1 MANNAP
7 MVRGTTN
14 KQEIRDDHIVRDT
27 RPFLVKLKDGLSSP
41 KNMGVTLLTMAFVV
55 VLFPQVG
62 DLTVVIAC
70 LLTLWGLTRKEEG
83 PLKLPVQSKMIDPNE
98 INPGT
103 GAAKM
108 ADGIFFLGNDSQTGK
123 EVWLTNSDCRQ
134 HFLVLGTTGAGKTE
148 NLIGFAA
155 NALTWGSG
163 FLFCDGKGDV
173 SLFAKVYAMAR
184 RFGRED
190 DLLVLNYMTG
200 NQDLGAAGGKLRSNT
215 LNPFSTGSSDT
226 LTQMVVGLMDD
237 AGGDGA
243 MWKGR
248 ATAMFTGVMRALCWL
263 RDNGDIDLNVSEI
276 RDHLELKRIIKLGD
290 KGEYPDMPQPIRKS
304 IASYLGSLPGYQESK
319 GEKQGGTT
327 LDQHGYLQ
335 MQFTKILSSLADV
348 YGHIFHT
355 PYGEIDMSD
364 VVLNRRILVIMLPAL
379 EKSRDEI
386 SNLGKIVVA
395 TLKGMMGS
403 TLGSEIEG
411 DWQKIVENRPTNSP
425 SPFICIL
432 DEVGYY
438 MVDGMD
444 LMSAQARSLGF
455 SMIFAGQ
462 DINAMKSLNEKV
474 FGSVQGNTNTKII
487 MRTED
492 PETAKIAVE
501 GAGKAFRAQMG
512 AYQKHVG
519 EMGKSYGENNEA
531 RIEATDRINALD
543 LKAQS
548 EGEMH
553 IIHKDKVVRAKAFY
567 AAPQDSLDENA
578 LKLRTNHFITVE
590 KPQRSQVEEENAIPL
605 IIERL
610 VNPKFATELANDA
623 KNAGKRR
630 GSDEIGQ
637 MATVFDTLK
646 GMKAGRRANASEP
659 ACVAFASVLRANDEL
674 NEQFA
679 NAVRSSAKGA
689 GLKNIAAVGPDGAT
703 KSPFMADDLGNLVM
717 DDDLIPGDGDD
728 SSKDADDFM
737 PFDEPKEAPVK
748 RATGKLRSAAAKIRD
763 DVPHAVEVDDSG
775 MFEMAERVAAN
786 ETVMKTLSALNFDEA
801 TASGEEVNHAIEEA
815 VNPGKSSD
823 DDIDIDPFDEETAKR
838 ADAAVRTAV
847 PDFFDGMDQDGDTDA
862 GEQSSDI
869 MSQYL
874 GALINDEEDDD

>member
-1 MANNAP
+1 MANKKP
-7 MVRGTTN
+7 LVRGTTN
-14 KQEIRDDHIVRDT
+14 NQEIRDDYIVRDT
-27 RPFLVKLKDGLSSP
+27 RPFLIKLRDGLGSP
-41 KNMGVTLLTMAFVV
+41 TNLGVTLLTMAFIVI
-55 VLFPQVG
+55 LFPPIG
-62 DLTVVIAC
+62 DITAMLAA
-70 LLTLWGLTRKEEG
+70 LMAWWGMKRREEA
-83 PLKLPVQSKMIDPNE
+83 PLKLPAQSKVLDPHE
-98 INPGT
+98 IHPGN
-103 GAAKM
+103 GKPQM
-108 ADGIFFLGNDSQTGK
+108 AEGIFFLGNDSQTGK

-200 NQDLGAAGGKLRSNT
+200 NQDLAAGGGKLRSNT

-263 RDNGDIDLNVSEI
+263 RDAGEIDLNVSEI
-276 RDHLELKRIIKLGD
+276 RDHLELKRIVKLGE
-290 KGEYPDMPQPIRKS
+290 KNHYPDMPQPIRKS
-304 IASYLGSLPGYQESK
+304 IASYLGSLPGYVESK
-319 GEKQGGTT
+319 GEKQSQTT

-335 MQFTKILSSLADV
+335 MQFTKILGSLADV

-411 DWQKIVENRPTNSP
+411 DWQAIVENRPTNSS

-501 GAGKAFRAQMG
+501 GAGEAFRAQMKS
-512 AYQKHVG
+512 YQSRVG
-519 EMGKSYGENNEA
+519 EMGKSYGENSEA
-531 RIEATDRINALD
+531 ALERTSRINALD

-553 IIHKDKVVRAKAFY
+553 IIHSDKVVRAKAFY
-567 AAPQDSLDENA
+567 ADPPSSLNKRA

-590 KPQRSQVEEENAIPL
+590 KPMASQVEEENSIPL

-610 VNPKFATELANDA
+610 VNPKFQTELVNDA
-623 KNAGKRR
+623 KNGQKRR
-630 GSDEIGQ
+630 GTDEIGRI
-637 MATVFDTLK
+637 ATVFDALRSKKPITGTK
-646 GMKAGRRANASEP
+646 SSET
-659 ACVAFASVLRANDEL
+659 ACVAFASVLKANDEL

-679 NAVRSSAKGA
+679 EVVRTSAPKA
-689 GLKNIAAVGPDGAT
+689 DRKNRLVE
-703 KSPFMADDLGNLVM
+703 FADDGDVDPIMRDDMGHLGFDGFAPEENEVSSGEP
-717 DDDLIPGDGDD
+717 DIDDLL
-728 SSKDADDFM
+728 
-737 PFDEPKEAPVK
+737 PFEAEEEKPVK
-748 RATGKLRSAAAKIRD
+748 KATGKLRQAASKIRD
-763 DVPHAVEVDDSG
+763 DVKHGVEVDEH
-775 MFEMAERVAAN
+775 EMYDMADRVAAN
-786 ETVMKTLSALNFDEA
+786 ETVMKTLSALDFDEA
-801 TASGEEVNHAIEEA
+801 VATPDSVNSAVEEA

-823 DDIDIDPFDEETAKR
+823 DGVEPDPFEEEAAMR
-838 ADAAVRTAV
+838 ADTAARSAV
-847 PDFFDGMDQDGDTDA
+847 PDFFDGMDD
-862 GEQSSDI
+862 GEQGGDEGSPDVISKH
-869 MSQYL
+869 L
-874 GALINDEEDDD
+874 AALMDDEED